1 MILVMTKINFDFDDC
16 AYKPTELIEAEK
28 QAQQKEYEEIDKK
41 ITERKKEEKA
51 FSDSLR
57 TDKAKKQ
64 VKWLSKVIDNE
75 GFDLD
80 DFLSDG
86 FDGDYDASDFLED
99 LIQVG
104 AVKKNI
110 MMALMDKKGFFD
122 SIYEAI
128 RESDGDAYEEWW
140 NGQAREEGFW

>member
-1 MILVMTKINFDFDDC
+1 MDNIDFDFDEC
-16 AYKPTELIEAEK
+16 AYKPAELTEKEK
-28 QAQQKEYEEIDKK
+28 AEYEEILRKSA
-41 ITERKKEEKA
+41 EREKDEKA

-57 TDKAKKQ
+57 TDSAKKQ
-64 VKWLSKVIDNE
+64 VKWLSKVIDE
-75 GFDLD
+75 DEYGLD

-86 FDGDYDASDFLED
+86 FDDDYDASDFLED
-99 LIQVG
+99 LIKVG

-122 SIYEAI
+122 CIYEAM
-128 RESDGDAYEEWW
+128 READGDAHEEWW